1 MESRLTFD
9 GAVAHDPAIAAWF
22 GERTGPLGS
31 IARSWFSQ
39 IRGCGD
45 DVLELLHDNFPTAC
59 VEDVPFA
66 YVGAFTR
73 HVNVGFFMGAFL
85 PDPHGL
91 LEGTGKR
98 MRHVKLRPGV
108 EIDAAA
114 LRELI
119 RASYCDAR
127 DYVAARRQAT

>member
-1 MESRLTFD
+1 MEQRLTYT
-9 GAVAHDPAIAAWF
+9 GAVTHDPAIAAWF

-31 IARSWFSQ
+31 IARSWFLQ
-39 IRGCGD
+39 VRGSGD
-45 DVLELLHDNFPTAC
+45 DVVELLHDNFPTAC

-108 EIDAAA
+108 EIDDAA
-114 LRELI
+114 LLELI
-119 RASYCDAR
+119 GASYSDAR
-127 DYVAARRQAT
+127 DYVAARRRAT

>member
-1 MESRLTFD
+1 MESRLTFN
-9 GAVAHDPAIAAWF
+9 GALAQDPAIAAWF

-31 IARSWFSQ
+31 IARAWFS
-39 IRGCGD
+39 RMRDCGD
-45 DVLELLHDNFPTAC
+45 DVVELLHDNFPTAC

-73 HVNVGFFMGAFL
+73 HVNVGFFMGALL

-108 EIDAAA
+108 EIDDAA
-114 LRELI
+114 LLELI
-119 RASYCDAR
+119 DASYRDAR
-127 DYVAARRQAT
+127 DYVAARRRAS